1 MCRIIEIKKTDI
13 SEMSVFN
20 NLEGILPILYI
31 FAGCFFLSFG
41 ETFSGIGFRLQTTSN
56 LGIEYLI
63 NYLPIRWRYQKTRN
77 HSFQGQQ

>member
-1 MCRIIEIKKTDI
+1 MCLIIEIKKTDI

-41 ETFSGIGFRLQTTSN
+41 ETFSGIGFRLQTTFN
-56 LGIEYLI
+56 MEIEYLI
-63 NYLPIRWRYQKTRN
+63 I
-77 HSFQGQQ
+77 FQFAGFTGKQEIILSKDNS